1 MRIKELMP
9 KISKADLS
17 RLAGFKDRSGVSQ
30 AIKRGALVADADGSI
45 DTNYPQNAEW
55 INAHTGARKQKARAT
70 VARAKTPEKAE
81 DAQAEA
87 LDAPVTSPEP
97 KKPKTE
103 RKPER
108 PARQARELDDDLGAI
123 NGIEKIIQASDEKL
137 KLTRQ
142 RRLQSEAETHLKE
155 LHAAEIKKKLIPRE
169 LVRQRFNAFDAA
181 LKTNFRDMPRR
192 ISAQLHALAVSE
204 GPSALEAALEREV
217 GAALARAK
225 DEAGKMEMN

>member
-1 MRIKELMP
+1 MRIKEPMP

-45 DTNYPQNAEW
+45 DTDYPQNAEW
-55 INAHTGARKQKARAT
+55 IAAHTGARKRKARAT
-70 VARAKTPEKAE
+70 VARAPAPEKAE
-81 DAQAEA
+81 AAKAETPA
-87 LDAPVTSPEP
+87 APATAPEP
-97 KKPKTE
+97 ENPKTE
-103 RKPER
+103 RKPKR
-108 PARQARELDDDLGAI
+108 PARPPRKPDDDLDAM
-123 NGIEKIIQASDEKL
+123 NGIEKLIEASDEKL
-137 KLTRQ
+137 KYTRA
-142 RRLQSEAETHLKE
+142 RRLQAEADTHLKDIR
-155 LHAAEIKKKLIPRE
+155 AAELKKRLIPRE
-169 LVRQRFNAFDAA
+169 LVRQRFNAFDAS

-204 GPSALEAALEREV
+204 GPAALEAALEREV

>member
-1 MRIKELMP
+1 MP

-45 DTNYPQNAEW
+45 DTDYPQNASW
-55 INAHTGARKQKARAT
+55 IAAHTGARKQKTRAT

-81 DAQAEA
+81 AAQVEA
-87 LDAPVTSPEP
+87 PAAPEP
-97 KKPKTE
+97 EKPKTE
-103 RKPER
+103 RKAKR
-108 PARQARELDDDLGAI
+108 PARQAREPDDDLDAM

-169 LVRQRFNAFDAA
+169 LVRQRFNAFDAS

-204 GPSALEAALEREV
+204 GPAALEAALEREV

-225 DEAGKMEMN
+225 DEAGKMEMNT